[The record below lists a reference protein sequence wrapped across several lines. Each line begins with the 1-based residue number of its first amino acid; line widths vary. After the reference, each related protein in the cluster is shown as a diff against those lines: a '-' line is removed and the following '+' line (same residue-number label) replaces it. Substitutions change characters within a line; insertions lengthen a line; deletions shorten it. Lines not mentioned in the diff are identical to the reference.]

1 MWRALLSRIC
11 PSNGILPKILPS
23 RDKIALRLLSAG
35 LTVRFCSS
43 PGRIF
48 MSREG
53 GFVLGGWFWRIY
65 CLVMCLHLTFSPSKD
80 LEDTEI

>member
-1 MWRALLSRIC
+1 M
-11 PSNGILPKILPS
+11 PSDFYQQASQFAFVP
-23 RDKIALRLLSAG
+23 RLGGYLC
-35 LTVRFCSS
+35 L
-43 PGRIF
+43 GRVF

-53 GFVLGGWFWRIY
+53 GFVLGGWFWRIC

>member
-1 MWRALLSRIC
+1 
-11 PSNGILPKILPS
+11 
-23 RDKIALRLLSAG
+23 
-35 LTVRFCSS
+35 
-43 PGRIF
+43 